1 MTKRQYEILLTI
13 NDYIQ
18 SEGMSPTVR
27 EICDMTGLKS
37 TSTVHGY
44 IKRLEKQG
52 YIKIK
57 QGSARSIRIVKDV

>member
-1 MTKRQYEILLTI
+1 MTKRQNEILLTI

>member
-1 MTKRQYEILLTI
+1 MTKRQHEILLTI

-37 TSTVHGY
+37 TSTVYGY

>member
-1 MTKRQYEILLTI
+1 MTKRQQEILLTI

>member
-1 MTKRQYEILLTI
+1 MTKRQHEILLTI

-18 SEGMSPTVR
+18 SEGMPPTVR

>member
-1 MTKRQYEILLTI
+1 MTKRQHEILLTI